1 MTIGYQGEFESK
13 RRKWDK
19 QGLVRAD
26 QSCLDGAMLES
37 ELMGAI
43 GGQGMGLER
52 DFDDD
57 LLLISAVCLDLVQ
70 GNGKDVKIRVRRT
83 FSAFS

>member
-1 MTIGYQGEFESK
+1 
-13 RRKWDK
+13 
-19 QGLVRAD
+19 
-26 QSCLDGAMLES
+26 MLES

>member
-1 MTIGYQGEFESK
+1 
-13 RRKWDK
+13 
-19 QGLVRAD
+19 
-26 QSCLDGAMLES
+26 MLES

-83 FSAFS
+83 FLRFHKRFVTGFDFLSCRFQDRILVKAIPNLS

>member
-13 RRKWDK
+13 RRKWDT

-26 QSCLDGAMLES
+26 QSCSLGAILES

-52 DFDDD
+52 DFDND
-57 LLLISAVCLDLVQ
+57 LLLISAVRLDLVQ
-70 GNGKDVKIRVRRT
+70 GNSQDVKIRVRRT
-83 FSAFS
+83 VSPFS